1 MAMALKYAELTP
13 LWELMHC
20 TVQAGRI
27 LQRAAETQNSSG
39 LLREI
44 EDLRWQ
50 ASAWVQECTIKI
62 QNTFITAIDAKV
74 MLYLIYYLYRLLRD
88 LLCTAQFLLSEQQI
102 DSTDLNRYLRWV
114 CSYTEKVVLRSER
127 SFWAVSRN
135 KSQRLSTVFDTSEGE
150 SLSLG
155 AFRYLSGKEDF
166 RQAAI
171 LAMLRQCENT
181 AYDID
186 VFTLQHS
193 IYE

>member
-1 MAMALKYAELTP
+1 MALKYAELTP

-74 MLYLIYYLYRLLRD
+74 MLYLIYY
-88 LLCTAQFLLSEQQI
+88 
-102 DSTDLNRYLRWV
+102 
-114 CSYTEKVVLRSER
+114 
-127 SFWAVSRN
+127 
-135 KSQRLSTVFDTSEGE
+135 
-150 SLSLG
+150 
-155 AFRYLSGKEDF
+155 
-166 RQAAI
+166 
-171 LAMLRQCENT
+171 
-181 AYDID
+181 
-186 VFTLQHS
+186 
-193 IYE
+193 